1 MSKPSSRERQQLRQ
15 TELKAIELLERYDC
29 PMEYHAICTY
39 FLGAMC
45 SPTPVQPMKVLAH
58 LWDGAL
64 PVMPDLDAVN
74 ELLGTL
80 VHGLWNAL
88 TVHQETDR
96 PYRLMKPP
104 RRASRPS
111 VAFIA
116 KVREEELEG
125 FLHGIFGDGEDL
137 QVPGPMAQALENL
150 MQMSGMFAGICEL
163 LADSSKPASA
173 ADLQGLM
180 DNIAKLTAIAET
192 EMHDVVMEAR
202 MMREGDGA
210 MQRQQS
216 SPRRTDLH

>member
-1 MSKPSSRERQQLRQ
+1 MSKSSSRERQQLRQ
-15 TELKAIELLERYDC
+15 TELKVIELLERYDC
-29 PMEYHAICTY
+29 PMAYHAICTY
-39 FLGAMC
+39 FLGAIS
-45 SPTPVQPMKVLAH
+45 SPKPVQPMKVLAH

-80 VHGLWNAL
+80 IHGLWNAL
-88 TVHQETDR
+88 TVHQVDDR

-104 RRASRPS
+104 KLAKRSS

-163 LADSSKPASA
+163 LADSSKPASTE
-173 ADLQGLM
+173 DLQGLM
-180 DNIAKLTAIAET
+180 DNITKLTAIAEA
-192 EMHDVVMEAR
+192 EIHDVAMEAR

-210 MQRQQS
+210 MLRQQS
-216 SPRRTDLH
+216 SHGRADLH